1 MFASAN
7 LSNGAPGRRLEFIT
21 TCSWSSHTNPLLM
34 LLAYAA
40 TARQH
45 RRAAAVT
52 AVILVV
58 GPLKNVCPL
67 VALVGAAVNREFRF
81 ANRPRFSFSFIK
93 GNSQEHLQIG
103 FLIIRESVLRCPRD
117 FMKAS
122 RSGGQTQMPKCSLF

>member
-1 MFASAN
+1 
-7 LSNGAPGRRLEFIT
+7 
-21 TCSWSSHTNPLLM
+21 M

-93 GNSQEHLQIG
+93 GNSQEHLANW
-103 FLIIRESVLRCPRD
+103 FLDYKR
-117 FMKAS
+117 
-122 RSGGQTQMPKCSLF
+122 KCFALSKRLHEGEPERWANPDAEVFALLNLGMAA